1 MTLLRAMLALILGLL
16 ALPRAVEAQTGET
29 AAWSIE
35 PLPDSTN
42 GGTSYNLKTGQFI
55 GTNGVRVIYQDA
67 VLIAD
72 QVSVNMSSGEVIADG
87 HVRIQRDEQIWV
99 SDHIIYN
106 VKTRQ
111 IESRQFR
118 TAKPPVFARGE
129 DLHGGITNR
138 VYIAT
143 NAIVTTDDI
152 SRPAFEVRAKYIK
165 IIPGQRIEA
174 RNAILYLEGVP
185 VFYFPYY
192 SRNLGEHANNFYP
205 VPGYRSS
212 YGPYV
217 LTKYTWFLSEQLDG
231 VIHMDYRERRGPGVG
246 PDINY
251 HLGPWG
257 DGSAK
262 YYYTHDKDPGAGTGA
277 DVPEDRQRVDF
288 SYHANPATNLF
299 LISRMRWQ
307 SDTNVLRDFFEQE
320 YREDPQ
326 PNSFFEVNRFWQN
339 FSLDTYVDP
348 RLNEFLSTVERLPE
362 VRLTGF
368 RQELGNTPIYYESV
382 SSMGYYE
389 QLFGV
394 TNTFSVSSNY
404 AAARADTF
412 HQLLLP
418 ETFFGWLNFTPRVG
432 ARYTYYSEASGIGAT
447 TDEVN
452 RGVFNTGAEL
462 SFKVS
467 KTWPEFQSQ
476 LLDADGLRHIIEPSV
491 DYVYIPSPN
500 YHPSQIPQFDTLL
513 PSLRLLPIDFP
524 DYNDIDFIESQS
536 VLRLGLF
543 NKLQTK
549 RPGLGVANL
558 VKWDLYTDWNLE
570 IHTNQARFSDV
581 YSDFS
586 IRPRSWITLESMVRY
601 DPANSLFR
609 MAYHDMTLQPND
621 VWSWTIGH
629 FYLHDDDLIPFT
641 GLGPGNN
648 LVTSTFF
655 YRVNDNWGLR
665 AYHRFNLL
673 DGKMEEQAYS
683 IYRDMRSFT
692 CALTFRALENTT
704 GPIDYGVAFTFS
716 LKALPRYG
724 LGTDIAKPYS
734 LLGS

>member
-1 MTLLRAMLALILGLL
+1 MTLLRAMLTLTLGLL
-16 ALPRAVEAQTGET
+16 ALPGTLGAQTNETSSWRVDPLSRDGEVWYDFK
-29 AAWSIE
+29 ADR
-35 PLPDSTN
+35 L
-42 GGTSYNLKTGQFI
+42 F
-55 GTNGVRVIYQDA
+55 GTNGVRVIYEDA
-67 VLIAD
+67 VLTAD
-72 QVSVNMSSGEVIADG
+72 EVSVNLGSGEIIADG
-87 HVRIQRDEQIWV
+87 NVRIQREEQIWV
-99 SDHIIYN
+99 SDHINYN
-106 VKTRQ
+106 VKTKQ
-111 IESRQFR
+111 IQSQQFR
-118 TAKPPVFARGE
+118 TGKPPIFARGE
-129 DLHGGITNR
+129 GLHGELTNR

-143 NAIVTTDDI
+143 NAIVTADDI
-152 SRPAFEVRAKYIK
+152 SRPAFEVRAKSIK

-174 RNAILYLEGVP
+174 RSAVLYLEGVP

-192 SRNLGEHANNFYP
+192 SRNLGERANNLNP
-205 VPGYRSS
+205 VPGYRTS
-212 YGPYV
+212 YGPFL
-217 LTKYTWFLSEQLDG
+217 LTKYTWFFSEQLDG
-231 VIHMDYRERRGPGVG
+231 AVHLDYRERRGPGVG

-262 YYYTHDKDPGAGTGA
+262 YYYTHDRDPGAGTGA

-288 SYHANPATNLF
+288 SYQANPATNLF
-299 LISRMRWQ
+299 LLSRVRWQ

-320 YREDPQ
+320 YRDNPQ

-348 RLNEFLSTVERLPE
+348 RLNEFLTTVERLPE
-362 VRLTGF
+362 VRLTGY
-368 RQELGNTPIYYESV
+368 RQELGDTPIYYESQ
-382 SSMGYYE
+382 SSVGYYE

-432 ARYTYYSEASGIGAT
+432 ARYTYYSEASGTGAT
-447 TDEVN
+447 TDEAN

-462 SFKVS
+462 SFKLS
-467 KTWPEFQSQ
+467 KTWPEFQSR
-476 LLDADGLRHIIEPSV
+476 LFDADGIRHIIEPSF
-491 DYVYIPSPN
+491 DYVFIPSPN

-524 DYNDIDFIESQS
+524 DFNDIDSIDNQN
-536 VLRLGLF
+536 VIRLGLF

-549 RPGLGVANL
+549 RSGVVANL

-570 IHTNQARFSDV
+570 TLTNQNRFSDV

-586 IRPRSWITLESMVRY
+586 FRPRSWITLESMVRY
-601 DPANSLFR
+601 DPDDALFR
-609 MAYHDMTLQPND
+609 MAFHALTLQPND

-629 FYLHDDDLIPFT
+629 FYLRPDNDDFSPQT
-641 GLGPGNN
+641 ALGQANN
-648 LVTSTFF
+648 LITSTMF

-665 AYHRFNLL
+665 GYHRYNIL
-673 DGKMEEQAYS
+673 DGKLQEQAYS
-683 IYRDMRSFT
+683 IYRDMRSWT
-692 CALTFRALENTT
+692 CALTFRRLENPT
-704 GPIDYGVAFTFS
+704 GPTDYTVAFTFS

-724 LGTDIAKPYS
+724 FGTDIAKPYS